1 MVQIPRPVR
10 QPDAPAR
17 GDDFDAVFRQH
28 AAAVAR
34 WVAALGGPLLDVED
48 TVQEVFMVAYR
59 RLSEF
64 RGDAKVSTW
73 LFQITRRVVLG
84 QRRRA
89 RWRRWLRGSAEDVAG
104 HLATPELGPVEELE
118 RRQEAGRLYAV
129 LDRMN
134 EKYRMVLVLTKLEG
148 MSTDQ
153 IAQVTG
159 VSVVTARVWLHRARA
174 QFQRLAGEGGA
185 P

>member
-1 MVQIPRPVR
+1 MEMPRPAGR
-10 QPDAPAR
+10 ADAPAR
-17 GDDFDAVFRQH
+17 GDDFDSVFRQH

-34 WVAALGGPLLDVED
+34 WAAALGGPLLDVED
-48 TVQEVFMVAYR
+48 TVQEVFMVAHR

-104 HLATPELGPVEELE
+104 HGATPELGPVEELE
-118 RRQEAGRLYAV
+118 RRQAAPAGDPAR
-129 LDRMN
+129 DRGK
-134 EKYRMVLVLTKLEG
+134 EQYRMVLG
-148 MSTDQ
+148 
-153 IAQVTG
+153 VT
-159 VSVVTARVWLHRARA
+159 
-174 QFQRLAGEGGA
+174 
-185 P
+185 

>member
-1 MVQIPRPVR
+1 MQMPRPAR
-10 QPDAPAR
+10 PADAPAR
-17 GDDFDAVFRQH
+17 GDDFDSVFRQH

-34 WVAALGGPLLDVED
+34 WAAALGGPLLDVED
-48 TVQEVFMVAYR
+48 TVQEVFMVAHR

-104 HLATPELGPVEELE
+104 HVATPELGPVEELE
-118 RRQEAGRLYAV
+118 RRQAAQRLYAV

-148 MSTDQ
+148 MGTDQ

-159 VSVVTARVWLHRARA
+159 VSAVTARVWLHRARA
-174 QFQRLAGEGGA
+174 QFQRLASEGGSS
-185 P
+185 